1 MSSQAVRVVVKGKN
15 IQVTPAL
22 RDYAEKRVAKLEKYF
37 QWREDVE
44 VEIVLSVERDTQIA
58 EITYKLGG
66 LFLRGESRTKDMYA
80 SIDEA
85 SDRIERQVR
94 KYKTRIQ
101 QWEPESLRKADRAE
115 RGDRAAQA
123 ASRADAASAEEKEPE
138 MPRVVRTKRFAI
150 KPMDIEEAIMQM
162 ELLGHDFFVFAN
174 ASTDEVNVL
183 YKRKDGQ
190 YGLIEPT
197 LEE

>member
-1 MSSQAVRVVVKGKN
+1 MSSQTFRVVVKGKN

-37 QWREDVE
+37 QWRSDIEVE
-44 VEIVLSVERDTQIA
+44 VALSVEKDTQIA
-58 EITYKLGG
+58 EITYQLGG
-66 LFLRGESRTKDMYA
+66 LLLRGESRTKDLYA

-85 SDRIERQVR
+85 SDKIERQVR
-94 KYKTRIQ
+94 KYKNKIRR
-101 QWEPESLRKADRAE
+101 WEHESLRKSDRGDQ
-115 RGDRAAQA
+115 GDRAAREA
-123 ASRADAASAEEKEPE
+123 LRADAGSEEGDSDG
-138 MPRVVRTKRFAI
+138 PRVVRTKRFAI
-150 KPMDIEEAIMQM
+150 KPMDVEEAIMQM

-174 ASTDEVNVL
+174 ADTDEFNVL
-183 YKRKDGQ
+183 YKRKDGH